1 MDAFDQTYMNRDM
14 YYLLYCL
21 QHDHDF
27 IHRDIKAENVFCA
40 GPGLVKLGDF
50 GFSTQLTEGT

>member
-1 MDAFDQTYMNRDM
+1 M
-14 YYLLYCL
+14 YFVFL

-27 IHRDIKAENVFCA
+27 IHRDIKAENVFYA

-50 GFSTQLTEGT
+50 GFSTQLIDGM